1 MPKYKGGSVST
12 HFFWTFCFYIG
23 LGVLTLLLLGLFEVY
38 DREGPGFNPFTRMPN
53 GRLGIEDLASKT
65 WHRRPGIS
73 EYFVSSVGCIV
84 LLAALWLLRWLVS
97 EARS

>member
-12 HFFWTFCFYIG
+12 YFFWTFCFYIG
-23 LGVLTLLLLGLFEVY
+23 LGVLTLLLLGLFEVD

-53 GRLGIEDLASKT
+53 GRLGI
-65 WHRRPGIS
+65 S

-84 LLAALWLLRWLVS
+84 LLTMLWLLRWLVS